1 VNDPRRA
8 PLLVAAVLALAACT
22 GTTAP
27 TPIGSLPSELPSV
40 DIAALC
46 DASSEMNADL
56 SAVAAAA
63 TAAAS
68 GQGFDMDDADT
79 AIDRLLTEL
88 RTLPVTADAAT
99 ARDTAVS
106 ALEDL
111 KSELPE
117 PGQETA
123 QATADAIG
131 GLETAR
137 TAVCG

>member
-88 RTLPVTADAAT
+88 RALPVTADAAT

>member
-1 VNDPRRA
+1 MKLSRRA

-22 GTTAP
+22 GTGAP

-46 DASSEMNADL
+46 DASSGMNTDL

-68 GQGFDMDDADT
+68 GSGFDLDDADA
-79 AIDRLLTEL
+79 AIDRLVAEL
-88 RTLPVTADAAT
+88 RALPVTAVAAT
-99 ARDTAVS
+99 ARDTAVT
-106 ALEDL
+106 ALEKL
-111 KSELPE
+111 KAELPD

-123 QATADAIG
+123 QATADAIQ
-131 GLETAR
+131 GLDQAR
-137 TAVCG
+137 SAVCG

>member
-46 DASSEMNADL
+46 DASSEMNTDL

-68 GQGFDMDDADT
+68 GQGFDMDDADA

-88 RTLPVTADAAT
+88 RALPVIADAAT
-99 ARDTAVS
+99 ARDTAVT
-106 ALEDL
+106 ALEKL

-131 GLETAR
+131 GLDTAR
-137 TAVCG
+137 SAVCG